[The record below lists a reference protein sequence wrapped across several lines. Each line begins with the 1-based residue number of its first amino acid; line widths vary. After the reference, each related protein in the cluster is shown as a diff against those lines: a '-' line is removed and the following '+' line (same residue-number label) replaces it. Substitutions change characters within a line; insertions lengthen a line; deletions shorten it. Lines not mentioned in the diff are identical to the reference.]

1 VIKIRYADLPEG
13 LHARA
18 EAEGGGAV
26 IYLLRG
32 LSPAQRRVALR
43 RVRRAARLGNGPRL
57 SASGVA
63 LAAAMDTAKST
74 TRNGIAAVR
83 FHPAGSLFLT
93 ALFASVVVCYVMFVS
108 VSIHLI
114 PSPPGPGGLAAPG
127 GAGLGGAQ
135 GQRYSAASPGG
146 PGGPGGQQGN
156 GPGPSHQAGASAPV
170 HAPVHASASASAGG
184 GGGGSSQLAAPSPVP
199 LATSSS
205 VPPASPSPGPTGAS
219 PAPSRSGSSHGG
231 LCVNVGP
238 LGVCLSVQ
246 V

>member
-18 EAEGGGAV
+18 EAEGSGAV

-32 LSPAQRRVALR
+32 LSPAQRRAALR
-43 RVRRAARLGNGPRL
+43 GVRRAARLGNGPRL

-74 TRNGIAAVR
+74 TRNGITAVR
-83 FHPAGSLFLT
+83 CHPAGSLFLT
-93 ALFASVVVCYVMFVS
+93 ALFASVIVCYVLFLS

-114 PSPPGPGGLAAPG
+114 PSPPVPGALAAPDGAGPG
-127 GAGLGGAQ
+127 GAG
-135 GQRYSAASPGG
+135 GQRYSAASQGG
-146 PGGPGGQQGN
+146 QGGGQQVS
-156 GPGPSHQAGASAPV
+156 GPGPSHKAAASAPA
-170 HAPVHASASASAGG
+170 HASASASASASAGG
-184 GGGGSSQLAAPSPVP
+184 WGGGSPQLAAPSPVP
-199 LATSSS
+199 LPTSSP
-205 VPPASPSPGPTGAS
+205 VPPAFPSPVPTGAS
-219 PAPSRSGSSHGG
+219 PAPSPSGSSPGG

-246 V
+246 A

>member
-93 ALFASVVVCYVMFVS
+93 ALFASVIVCYLMFVS

-114 PSPPGPGGLAAPG
+114 PSPPGPGVLAAPA

-135 GQRYSAASPGG
+135 GQRYSTASPGG
-146 PGGPGGQQGN
+146 PGGQQVS
-156 GPGPSHQAGASAPV
+156 GPGPSHQAAASAPAHASAGASA
-170 HAPVHASASASAGG
+170 G

-199 LATSSS
+199 PATSSS

-219 PAPSRSGSSHGG
+219 PAPSPSGSSHGG

-238 LGVCLSVQ
+238 LGVCLSVHA
-246 V
+246 